1 MKKISTIE
9 LCYGAIFICLMA
21 IGANITYWFPF
32 LSIPIGGVSVPLSL
46 QTFFS
51 ILAGLMLGKQLG
63 AFSIFAYTLVG
74 LIGVPVFAQMQ
85 SGLFVLFNYT
95 GGFLLSFILVAYVT
109 GFLME
114 RLTTITLP
122 SSTSIAI
129 IGVLTNYLV
138 GVTYMYVGMN
148 TWLNLE
154 ITYLAAWL
162 GMIPFL
168 IKDLGLAFI
177 AALLIIKMY
186 SRLSFKTSHINSQN
200 TLQKSVKR

>member
-1 MKKISTIE
+1 MKKISTLE

-32 LSIPIGGVSVPLSL
+32 LSVPIGGVSVPLSL

-51 ILAGLMLGKQLG
+51 ILAGLMLGKKLG

-109 GFLME
+109 GYLVE
-114 RLTTITLP
+114 RLTTITLLL
-122 SSTSIAI
+122 STSIAI
-129 IGVLTNYLV
+129 IGVITNYLV
-138 GVTYMYVGMN
+138 GVTYMYIGMN

-154 ITYLAAWL
+154 ITYLTAWL

-168 IKDLGLAFI
+168 IKDLCLAFI
-177 AALLIIKMY
+177 AALLIMRMHQ
-186 SRLSFKTSHINSQN
+186 RLSFKTSHIK
-200 TLQKSVKR
+200 TL